1 VVQVLGG
8 VVITLSV
15 GALGAATLSDPGIL
29 LAGVN
34 AVGLDRDQNRDE
46 FNTNLESARRSFLT
60 FLSLV

>member
-8 VVITLSV
+8 VVITLS
-15 GALGAATLSDPGIL
+15 ATLSDPGIL